1 MVNDIIKKPKNALY
15 YKTEKKR
22 NNIALQLE
30 KEHDEY
36 NRTQSKSLCDEVALI
51 NFYKTMATIKKKRAI
66 QQLVEI
72 SKNGFI
78 GFR

>member
-1 MVNDIIKKPKNALY
+1 MKNRRDNRFY
-15 YKTEKKR
+15 ETEKRRKEM
-22 NNIALQLE
+22 ALKLE

-51 NFYKTMATIKKKRAI
+51 NFYKTMAKIKKKRAI